1 MTSAA
6 GLVLAAGGIAAANE
20 AIFVPISEGK
30 DFTSSIKSDTNLW
43 RIVPATAILA
53 LTLTGLEKVSEP
65 LGKGLAALVLL
76 AVLIIPVGNAPSP
89 TTNAAKMLEVVK
101 L

>member
-1 MTSAA
+1 MSSAA

-30 DFTSSIKSDTNLW
+30 DFTSSIKADTNLW

-89 TTNAAKMLEVVK
+89 TTNAANMLKVAK

>member
-1 MTSAA
+1 MASAA

-20 AIFVPISEGK
+20 AIFVPISQGK
-30 DFTSSIKSDTNLW
+30 GFTASVASDTNLW

-53 LTLTGLEKVSEP
+53 IVLNGLEHLSEP
-65 LGKGLAALVLL
+65 LGKGLAGLVLL
-76 AVLIIPVGNAPSP
+76 AVLIMPVGNAPTPIENVES
-89 TTNAAKMLEVVK
+89 ALKAVK